1 MSAIPPPFLFG
12 GPELFMVLLA
22 NVIIFGILG
31 PRWIRAQR
39 STGET
44 PPQPPKTGE

>member
-1 MSAIPPPFLFG
+1 MSAIPPPFIFG

-39 STGET
+39 ASGDS
-44 PPQPPKTGE
+44 PPEAPKSAE

>member
-1 MSAIPPPFLFG
+1 MSAIPPPFDFG

-39 STGET
+39 ASGET
-44 PPQPPKTGE
+44 PPEAPKAKE

>member
-1 MSAIPPPFLFG
+1 MSAIPPPFIFG

-22 NVIIFGILG
+22 NAIIFGILG

-39 STGET
+39 AEATK
-44 PPQPPKTGE
+44 PPDAPGA

>member
-1 MSAIPPPFLFG
+1 MSAIPPPFIFG

-39 STGET
+39 ASGES
-44 PPQPPKTGE
+44 PPEAPKSAE

>member
-1 MSAIPPPFLFG
+1 MSAIPPPFIFG

-39 STGET
+39 ASGDT
-44 PPQPPKTGE
+44 PPEAPKAGE

>member
-1 MSAIPPPFLFG
+1 MSAIPPPFDFG

-39 STGET
+39 ASGET
-44 PPQPPKTGE
+44 PAPPSEAKE